1 MADSIADRKDESAI
15 DLFWFKKGVFGIFEF
30 TDEEIKAAE
39 SSNQSK
45 LTGICKLCKPVKTS
59 ISGRKNVSSNFL
71 KHARVSNFW

>member
-30 TDEEIKAAE
+30 TDDEIKAAE
-39 SSNQSK
+39 SSNESK

-59 ISGRKNVSSNFL
+59 KTFIIDDLLIYSVTKNF
-71 KHARVSNFW
+71 